1 MNLKELKQLWQE
13 HDFHAKKRLGQ
24 NFLIDNN
31 VRDNILDALSVEK
44 DSVVVEIG
52 AGFGAMTF
60 GLADRCGKLF
70 AVEKDR
76 RTCAIMRPFFE
87 ERKNI
92 TLVNADI
99 LKTELSALT
108 GRRRHITVFGNIPY
122 YISTPI
128 IEKMIEQKRCIDSLY
143 IVMQEELVN
152 RIISPP
158 GPKEYGSL
166 SCFVQFHAE
175 PKKLFKIKKNSFYP
189 KPKVGSCLL
198 KLKMLRTP
206 SVRVRDEG
214 LMFRIIRKAF
224 SQRRKKAVNPLSES
238 EFSPINREEWKKI
251 LEACGI
257 DASSRAENL
266 SLLDYAHLAD
276 AVLPH
281 FKT

>member
-1 MNLKELKQLWQE
+1 MNLKELKILWRE

-31 VRDNILDALSVEK
+31 VRDKILDALSVKK

-52 AGFGAMTF
+52 PGFGAMTF

-76 RTCAIMRPFFE
+76 RACEITRPFFE

-99 LKTELSALT
+99 LEIELSALT
-108 GRRRHITVFGNIPY
+108 GRRHITVFGNIPY

-128 IEKMIEQKRCIDSLY
+128 IEKMIEQKRCIDSIY

-158 GPKEYGSL
+158 GSKVYGSL
-166 SCFVQFHAE
+166 SCFVQFHTE
-175 PKKLFKIKKNSFYP
+175 PKKLLKIKKNSFYP

-198 KLKMLRTP
+198 KLKMLHTP
-206 SVRVRDEG
+206 SVRVRDES

-224 SQRRKKAVNPLSES
+224 SEGEKRPLTRCPKRDFRR
-238 EFSPINREEWKKI
+238 
-251 LEACGI
+251 
-257 DASSRAENL
+257 
-266 SLLDYAHLAD
+266 
-276 AVLPH
+276 
-281 FKT
+281 